1 MLITY
6 KPFAVAAG
14 SGFPGGGP
22 LSNLPCMGPRFLS
35 GAYPPR
41 TFRFHKRHVERA
53 NYMHGLRSLAS
64 NLYLCELESGHKQGA
79 NDRRGQGSRA
89 FYYKRPTE
97 KPRNLSSMS
106 PSPLAS
112 GRFFCYYAR
121 GTSCDEWRTTNDS
134 RSEAGKKR
142 ECKRGHGKR
151 KVICIFFIMLDGQLL
166 LLFYIQFSNPRGR
179 SGMASWT
186 RRGRNR

>member
-22 LSNLPCMGPRFLS
+22 LSNVPCMGPRFLS

-89 FYYKRPTE
+89 FHYKHQPRSRGIFPRCLRHLSLRVAFSATTRGARVAMSGEQPTTAVQ
-97 KPRNLSSMS
+97 K
-106 PSPLAS
+106 
-112 GRFFCYYAR
+112 R
-121 GTSCDEWRTTNDS
+121 G
-134 RSEAGKKR
+134 KR
-142 ECKRGHGKR
+142 EDAKGDTVNER
-151 KVICIFFIMLDGQLL
+151 
-166 LLFYIQFSNPRGR
+166 
-179 SGMASWT
+179 
-186 RRGRNR
+186 